1 MKIIG
6 SATQH
11 KEVIKKESHIFLTRR
26 VEVVLKKRVLF
37 EEACKYWMLK
47 IKDKAQ

>member
-26 VEVVLKKRVLF
+26 VEVVLKKNRVLF
-37 EEACKYWMLK
+37 EEACKY
-47 IKDKAQ
+47 